1 MSPTTTIILAATILV
16 VAVWVYNTDPGEDGT
31 LFSEDN
37 LVLATKILSLI
48 GLLLL
53 SMWILTVP
61 NI

>member
-1 MSPTTTIILAATILV
+1 MNPTTTIILAATILV
-16 VAVWVYNTDPGEDGT
+16 VAVWIYNIDPGEDNT

-37 LVLATKILSLI
+37 LVLATKVLSLI

>member
-16 VAVWVYNTDPGEDGT
+16 VAVWVYNIDPGEDNT

-37 LVLATKILSLI
+37 LVLATKVLSLI